1 MPNIMTGNEPQVDFG
16 ALISQDYG
24 YEYPYGLDL
33 KPGSEL
39 HTFIIDQVLQK
50 ARESRTIMENRF
62 DAWNSTDKKLTAYTP
77 ITQNE
82 KDIKDADSRKPVSIV
97 FPYSFAILET
107 LMSYLIAAFFPEPI
121 FRYEGS
127 SPEDIVGAILME
139 KVISLHCNRLK
150 VAIPLH
156 TMFRDASAY
165 GLGIVAPQWTVKRG
179 KKIVKVE
186 TGFFDFMSRF
196 KAQGWERSI
205 EDAVLFEGNSLQN
218 VDPYRYFPDPNVPV
232 HEVQKGEFVGW
243 LDESNLM
250 NLLDEEKND
259 PSIFNVRYLR
269 HVQNKRSSVYSTE
282 AHARMEKSGGSW
294 KDSTVKKPVDSIN
307 MYFKL
312 IPSTWNIG
320 DGDYPEKWLFTV
332 SADSV
337 VIRAKR
343 LDLNHDMFPV
353 AVCAPDFDGYSPIA
367 ISRMEI
373 LDGMQETLDWLMN
386 SHIANVRK
394 AINDMIIVDPYLV
407 NINDM
412 KGPEPGKIIRL
423 RRPAWGRGVDN
434 VAKQLVVNDIT
445 RANVGD
451 ASLIIQFMQQIGG
464 TDNPMMGSLRT
475 GGPERLTK
483 GEFQGTAM
491 GAISRLERI
500 AKMIGLQ
507 AMQDLGYMFAHHTQQ
522 FMTEETYVN
531 ATGRWPEDIMK
542 ELQPERG
549 RVKVTPWDV
558 LVDYDLLVRDGS
570 VPGGNFADVWT
581 QLFQII
587 AGQPAL
593 LQKFDIVRIFK
604 HIARNVGAKNVE
616 EFELKQVPEV
626 QGQVMSDEKV
636 GEGERKGDLVPIQGG
651 VA

>member
-1 MPNIMTGNEPQVDFG
+1 MPNIVTGNEPQVDFG

-39 HTFIIDQVLQK
+39 HTFIINQVLQK

-77 ITQNE
+77 ITQKE
-82 KDIKDADSRKPVSIV
+82 KEVKDADSRKPVSIV

-107 LMSYLIAAFFPEPI
+107 LMSYLVAAFFPEPI

-127 SPEDIVGAILME
+127 SPEDVIGATLME

-165 GLGIVAPQWTVKRG
+165 GMGIVAPQWTVKRG
-179 KKIVKVE
+179 KKVVKRE

-196 KAQGWERSI
+196 KGTGWERGT
-205 EDAVLFEGNSLQN
+205 EEAVLFEGNSLQN

-259 PSIFNVRYLR
+259 PDIFNVKYLH
-269 HVQNKRSSVYSTE
+269 HVQNKRSSIYSTD
-282 AHARMEKSGGSW
+282 ASMRMEKSGGSF
-294 KDSTVKKPVDSIN
+294 KDSTVKKPVDNIN
-307 MYFKL
+307 MYLKL

-320 DGDYPEKWLFTV
+320 DNDYPEKWLFTV

-337 VIRAKR
+337 VIRAKH

-353 AVCAPDFDGYSPIA
+353 AVCAPDFDGYSPIV

-373 LDGMQETLDWLMN
+373 LDGMQGTLDWLMN

-407 NINDM
+407 NMNDM
-412 KGPEPGKIIRL
+412 KDPEPGKLIRL
-423 RRPAWGRGVDN
+423 RRPAWGRGVDK
-434 VAKQLVVNDIT
+434 VAQQLVVSDIT
-445 RANVGD
+445 RANMGD
-451 ASLIIQFMQQIGG
+451 ASLIIQYMQQVGG

-507 AMQDLGYMFAHHTQQ
+507 AMQDIGYMFAHHTQQ
-522 FMTEETYVN
+522 LMTQETYVN
-531 ATGRWPEDIMK
+531 TTGRWPEDIMK

-570 VPGGNFADVWT
+570 IPGGNFADVWT

-587 AGQPAL
+587 ASQPAL

-616 EFELKQVPEV
+616 EFELKQVPAV
-626 QGQVMSDEKV
+626 QSQVMSDEGV
-636 GEGERKGDLVPIQGG
+636 AEGERKGDLVPIQGG
-651 VA
+651 VT

>member
-1 MPNIMTGNEPQVDFG
+1 MPNIVTGNEPQVDFG
-16 ALISQDYG
+16 ALISKDYS

-39 HTFIIDQVLQK
+39 HTFIINQVLQK

-77 ITQNE
+77 ITQEE
-82 KDIKDADSRKPVSIV
+82 KDVKDADDRKPVPIV
-97 FPYSFAILET
+97 LPYSFAILET
-107 LMSYLIAAFFPEPI
+107 LMSYLVAAFFPEPI

-127 SPEDIVGAILME
+127 SPEDVIGATLME

-165 GLGIVAPQWTVKRG
+165 GMGIVAPQWTVKRG
-179 KKIVKVE
+179 KKVVKRE

-196 KAQGWERSI
+196 RSQGWERGV
-205 EDAVLFEGNSLQN
+205 EKAVLFEGNSLQN

-259 PSIFNVRYLR
+259 PDIFNVKYLH
-269 HVQNKRSSVYSTE
+269 HVQNKRSSVYSTD
-282 AHARMEKSGGSW
+282 ASMRMEKSGGSF
-294 KDSTVKKPVDSIN
+294 KDSTITKPVDSIN

-367 ISRMEI
+367 TSRMEI
-373 LDGMQETLDWLMN
+373 LDGMQGTLDWLMN

-407 NINDM
+407 NMNDL
-412 KGPEPGKIIRL
+412 KDPKPGKLIRL
-423 RRPAWGRGVDN
+423 RRPAWGRGVDK
-434 VAKQLVVNDIT
+434 VAQQLVVNDIT
-445 RANVGD
+445 KANMGD
-451 ASLIIQFMQQIGG
+451 ASLIIQYMQQIGG

-507 AMQDLGYMFAHHTQQ
+507 GMQDIGYMFAHHTQQ

-531 ATGRWPEDIMK
+531 TTGQWPEDIIN
-542 ELQPERG
+542 ELQPQRG

-587 AGQPAL
+587 ASQPAL

-616 EFELKQVPEV
+616 EFELKQVPQV
-626 QGQVMSDEKV
+626 QGQVMSDEGV
-636 GEGERKGDLVPIQGG
+636 AEGERKGDLVPI
-651 VA
+651 